1 MTPRQ
6 IILSHI
12 TAEKALPRGTLIWLF
27 YENADDLISLNEVG
41 DNLERWHQRVWS
53 PEEIQVILD
62 MPDDDSEVWLF
73 SPTKLFSPRV
83 KTPVLTARDRAVA
96 RYGVSRV
103 MTAEKVVF
111 LYSGYLLHLYRQ
123 AYGFTGPAPEVRV
136 NWSAKHSWGGRSSI
150 TISPSSIYPDS
161 DTPRYRYH
169 EYAHI
174 EQRKDIG
181 AFYSINQLD
190 HIKGVVAHEL
200 AHFCQRHTGK
210 DNFKFGFPV
219 LPEKDFRTAHG
230 DGWQFLY
237 AFFRTELNKRIQ
249 R

>member
-1 MTPRQ
+1 
-6 IILSHI
+6 
-12 TAEKALPRGTLIWLF
+12 
-27 YENADDLISLNEVG
+27 
-41 DNLERWHQRVWS
+41 
-53 PEEIQVILD
+53 
-62 MPDDDSEVWLF
+62 
-73 SPTKLFSPRV
+73 
-83 KTPVLTARDRAVA
+83 
-96 RYGVSRV
+96 
-103 MTAEKVVF
+103 
-111 LYSGYLLHLYRQ
+111 
-123 AYGFTGPAPEVRV
+123 
-136 NWSAKHSWGGRSSI
+136 
-150 TISPSSIYPDS
+150 
-161 DTPRYRYH
+161 
-169 EYAHI
+169 

>member
-6 IILSHI
+6 IIRSHI
-12 TAEKALPRGTLIWLF
+12 AAERTLPRGTLIWLF
-27 YENADDLISLNEVG
+27 YEDADDLISLSEVG
-41 DNLERWHQRVWS
+41 DNLERWHQRVGS

-62 MPDDDSEVWLF
+62 MPDDDSEAWLF
-73 SPTKLFSPRV
+73 SPTILFTPRM
-83 KTPVLTARDRAVA
+83 KTRILTVRDKAVA
-96 RYGVSRV
+96 RYGISRIV
-103 MTAEKVVF
+103 TAEKVVF
-111 LYSGYLLHLYRQ
+111 LYSWYLMDLYRQ
-123 AYGFTGPAPEVRV
+123 VYGFTGPEPEVRV
-136 NWSAKHSWGGRSSI
+136 NWNAKHSWGGARAI

-174 EQRKDIG
+174 EQDKDIG

-210 DNFKFGFPV
+210 NNFKYGFPL
-219 LPEKDFRTAHG
+219 LPEKNYRTAHG

-237 AFFRTELNKRIQ
+237 AFFRTELNKRIH